1 MTKQER
7 YIQIT
12 TLEIEIMV
20 AIEDGNYEE
29 AIYLQEELN
38 TVYKDN
44 NNG

>member
-1 MTKQER
+1 MTEQER

-29 AIYLQEELN
+29 ARYIQEELN
-38 TVYKDN
+38 KIYN
-44 NNG
+44 S